1 MVPSAVVSLRRSLR
15 AFILRLPPFGVT
27 PRRVPSGVALA
38 DLSGRLGFWF
48 LAGHVLAVWAIAL
61 SNACLGLAALWAVWF
76 RRRLRWSW
84 GSTVPL
90 MVPLGVYAVFY
101 MISILT
107 SLEPETSAGEL
118 KSLLGLATLP
128 LAILLVRG
136 AGAVRRIFDLL
147 ILMMV
152 VLAVY
157 GIGQYFLT
165 DYGPLDRRI
174 PGPFSHYMTFSGVLL
189 LGFFLLLGR
198 IACGDG
204 WRRPWHWLAL
214 GAIGT
219 TLVLTLTRGAWVA
232 AIVSFAIVL
241 VLRARWLMPVYLA
254 ALLVFGVLVL
264 SFGPETWRQ
273 RISSITDPRDES
285 NYDRLSML
293 QAGLFMVSE
302 RPLFGIGPGMVEQR
316 YPIYRHPTAP
326 RVQVKHLHNS
336 FLQIAAE
343 RGLLSLAAY
352 LWLMVAGLR
361 LSYRGYQDDGG
372 GASRHRHARET
383 TSADLHLGVLLV
395 LVGFN
400 LAGLFE
406 ANWRDSEIQ
415 RLVLFLLAVP
425 LCLVPDRPARSSA
438 SDGNYLG
445 PGA

>member
-1 MVPSAVVSLRRSLR
+1 MVPSAVVKLRRRPR
-15 AFILRLPPFGVT
+15 ANALPSPSFGVNLSD
-27 PRRVPSGVALA
+27 VP
-38 DLSGRLGFWF
+38 GRLGFWF
-48 LAGHVLAVWAIAL
+48 FAGHVLAVWAIAL
-61 SNACLGLAALWAVWF
+61 SNACLGLAALWSIWQ
-76 RRRLRWSW
+76 RRRLHWCWRQ
-84 GSTVPL
+84 TAPLIVPL
-90 MVPLGVYAVFY
+90 AVYATFY
-101 MISILT
+101 AISIAT
-107 SLEPETSAGEL
+107 SLEPEVSIGEL

-136 AGAVRRIFDLL
+136 AGDVRRIFDLL

-152 VLAVY
+152 ALAVY

-198 IACGDG
+198 IASGSG

-214 GAIGT
+214 ATISV

-241 VLRARWLMPVYLA
+241 VLRARRLVPLYLA
-254 ALLVFGVLVL
+254 ALVVFGVLVL
-264 SFGPETWRQ
+264 SFGPETWKQ
-273 RISSITDPRDES
+273 RIVSITDSRNES

-326 RVQVKHLHNS
+326 RVEVKHLHNS

-352 LWLMVAGLR
+352 LWLMAAGLR
-361 LSYRGYQDDGG
+361 LTYRGYRGDDGED
-372 GASRHRHARET
+372 SSHS
-383 TSADLHLGVLLV
+383 SALYLGVLLAV
-395 LVGFN
+395 VGFN

-425 LCLVPDRPARSSA
+425 LCRLPDRPPSSPPTVPDF
-438 SDGNYLG
+438 STSGT
-445 PGA
+445 

>member
-1 MVPSAVVSLRRSLR
+1 MVPSAVVNLRRWLR
-15 AFILRLPPFGVT
+15 ATTSRYGVT
-27 PRRVPSGVALA
+27 LA
-38 DLSGRLGFWF
+38 DVSDRLGFWF

-61 SNACLGLAALWAVWF
+61 SNACLGLAALWGVWY
-76 RRRLRWSW
+76 RCRLRWSW
-84 GSTVPL
+84 RSTAPL
-90 MVPLGVYAVFY
+90 VVPLGVYALFY
-101 MISILT
+101 AMSIVT
-107 SLEPETSAGEL
+107 SLEPATSAGKL

-136 AGAVRRIFDLL
+136 AGGVRRIFDLL

-214 GAIGT
+214 GTIST

-241 VLRARWLMPVYLA
+241 MLRARRLVPVYLA
-254 ALLVFGVLVL
+254 ALVFFGVLML
-264 SFGPETWRQ
+264 SFGPETWKQ

-293 QAGLFMVSE
+293 QAGLFMVAE
-302 RPLFGIGPGMVEQR
+302 RPLFGIGPGMVEHR

-352 LWLMVAGLR
+352 VWLMVAGLR
-361 LSYRGYQDDGG
+361 LTYRGYRGDGG
-372 GASRHRHARET
+372 GAR
-383 TSADLHLGVLLV
+383 TSATGTADLYLGVLLV

-425 LCLVPDRPARSSA
+425 LCLSPDRSERLSE
-438 SDGNYLG
+438 SDGDFST